1 MAGIISRGL
10 LDGFHFRFST
20 MRPISRLWPESRSS
34 YRRGLWCPLLA
45 KDARN
50 GGTLYLEVGRSGPP
64 AYLRLRKHIVR
75 NILFG
80 IIKVKTSA
88 VCFAELPIMSR
99 DRGVSK
105 NAQLRYAW
113 PPWDSNLWRQLVRIG
128 VDDAKLGVPPIALR

>member
-1 MAGIISRGL
+1 VPTSRKG
-10 LDGFHFRFST
+10 REK
-20 MRPISRLWPESRSS
+20 W
-34 YRRGLWCPLLA
+34 
-45 KDARN
+45 
-50 GGTLYLEVGRSGPP
+50 GTLYLEVGRSGPP

-88 VCFAELPIMSR
+88 VCFAELPFTSR

-113 PPWDSNLWRQLVRIG
+113 PPWDSNLW
-128 VDDAKLGVPPIALR
+128 P